1 MPARIH
7 HQIIT
12 RQALRSAGIS
22 GHQQLIDDYSSFPD
36 DYHRRYQEVKPYMF
50 IMDDLEFHYP
60 PHTPVDQFYRYW
72 NHSPERGTF
81 MVDTTTNRN
90 QIFSEAGFAFYLT
103 NILENLKKNAA
114 DEADKFLGCL
124 LHYLEDNAF
133 GIHAL
138 EGPDGT
144 DIYILDRLS
153 GTGFARYICSIPL
166 DESLWELTVTP
177 HIFTGCPAEFP
188 ALLYRRYCD
197 AVAISRQALFD
208 TAADYIYGKSKQS
221 LLENHRIMFLSAVQL
236 AADTIATINALA
248 KSAAASTARRKL
260 TDFAPF
266 YYPFGGGGGFQL
278 RRYQENENIISFG
291 INLEARLLYAIPGD
305 LYRNFQATLSAADAG
320 ETRVKLVNHGKIIQT
335 LDISGNQEL
344 PIDIANPGGE
354 FGFIVHAPKGMGAL
368 SLSDPEFGF

>member
-1 MPARIH
+1 MPARLH

-22 GHQQLIDDYSSFPD
+22 GHRQLIDDYSSFPD
-36 DYHRRYQEVKPYMF
+36 DFHRRYREVEPYMF

-72 NHSPERGTF
+72 NYTPERGTC

-90 QIFSEAGFAFYLT
+90 QSFSEAGFAFYLK
-103 NILENLKKNAA
+103 NILGNLKKDAI

-144 DIYILDRLS
+144 DIYVLDRLS
-153 GTGFARYICSIPL
+153 GMDFAKYICSIPL
-166 DESLWELTVTP
+166 DETLWGLTVTP
-177 HIFTGCPAEFP
+177 EIFTRCPEEFP
-188 ALLYRRYCD
+188 ALLYRHYCD

-208 TAADYIYGKSKQS
+208 TAANYIYGHSKCS
-221 LLENHRIMFLSAVQL
+221 VLENHRTMFLSAVRL
-236 AADTIATINALA
+236 AADTIATIEAIANRAD
-248 KSAAASTARRKL
+248 SPPSRRKL

-278 RRYQENENIISFG
+278 RRYQENNDTISFG
-291 INLEARLLYAIPGD
+291 INVEARLLYRIPENI
-305 LYRNFQATLSAADAG
+305 YRNFKAALVASEAG
-320 ETRVKLVNHGKIIQT
+320 ETKVELINHGKIIRT
-335 LDISGNQEL
+335 MDISGNQEIS
-344 PIDIANPGGE
+344 IDISNPGGE

-368 SLSDPEFGF
+368 TILHPEFYN